1 LATPSRGWLREVLN
15 DHDDLVA
22 RLLASFVE
30 ELEGHVAALNR
41 DFLELERATTE
52 RRDDLLHA
60 LLRTTHTIKGASR
73 AAAVPVVEHATHA
86 LEEIL
91 IALRDHS
98 IADSPLLYEMLF
110 GVTDAMADIGERL
123 ARGQSLA
130 GAPLEGFLPR
140 LADLAPAISTA
151 PVSSRTLAADSARS
165 RGAAPAAS
173 DAIRVRSGHVDDL
186 VEQVSELLVT
196 WRRQGE
202 RAEQVDR
209 IRAMA
214 AAMATR
220 SDAERR
226 RLVGA
231 LDRFASVQQSDA
243 HKLAGDLKQLDA
255 SIKRLRMVPFNEACL
270 TLERAVRDLANAASK
285 SVSLVLRGADVELD
299 RAVLDGL
306 RDPLLHL
313 VRNAVDHGI
322 EPPDE
327 RASKAKAT
335 TGVVTVTATLR
346 GAEVLVTVSDDG
358 RGLDL
363 EGIRSQ
369 LRRRGLAVPSSD
381 RELAQSIFTQ
391 GLSTARTITDV
402 SGRGVG
408 LDVVKRAVETLRGTI
423 EVSFEPGH
431 GTTFALAVPL
441 TLSALRAVLVRVAGS
456 VFALPGSSVRK
467 LLRVASGDIAT
478 VGSVQTVL
486 VDGVA
491 VAVSPLAELL
501 GMTSTPLPSG
511 GKAALV
517 VIGAHGVEIAVV
529 VDELL
534 EEREVVVQSVGPRL
548 AAVGTASGV
557 TVLPSGRLALI
568 LSPSVLVARARATAR
583 APTLFAD
590 AVADPRAR
598 RVLLVDDSLTTRTL
612 ERSILESAGYVVL
625 VAADG
630 VEAWALLQERGA
642 DVVVSDVEMP
652 RMDGFTLT
660 ETIRSSTRFRETP
673 VVLVTGLARAE
684 DRARGMEVG
693 ANAYLVKSAFDQ
705 ANLLETIR
713 QFL

>member
-1 LATPSRGWLREVLN
+1 M
-15 DHDDLVA
+15 A

-41 DFLELERATTE
+41 DFLELEKATTE
-52 RRDDLLHA
+52 RRDELLHA

-73 AAAVPVVEHATHA
+73 AAAVSVVEHATHA
-86 LEEIL
+86 LEEVL
-91 IALRDHS
+91 IGLRDHTLE
-98 IADSPLLYEMLF
+98 DSPSLYELLF
-110 GVTDAMADIGERL
+110 GVTDAMADVGERL

-130 GAPLEGFLPR
+130 GAPLDGFLPR
-140 LADLAPAISTA
+140 LAELAAATSGAPITSRTVAPDSAPAHS
-151 PVSSRTLAADSARS
+151 
-165 RGAAPAAS
+165 AAPAAS

-202 RAEQVDR
+202 RAEQLER
-209 IRAMA
+209 IQGMA

-220 SDAERR
+220 SDTEGR

-231 LDRFASVQQSDA
+231 LDRFASVHQTDA
-243 HKLAGDLKQLDA
+243 QKLSGDLKQLDA

-270 TLERAVRDLANAASK
+270 SLERAVRDLATAASK
-285 SVSLVLRGADVELD
+285 SVSLVFRGADVELD

-327 RASKAKAT
+327 RASKGKPT
-335 TGVVTVTATLR
+335 TGVVTVEASLR

-369 LRRRGLAVPSSD
+369 LQRRALPVPSSD

-391 GLSTARTITDV
+391 GLSTARIVTDV

-408 LDVVKRAVETLRGTI
+408 LDVVKRAVEALRGAI
-423 EVSFEPGH
+423 EISFEPGH
-431 GTTFALAVPL
+431 GTTFAFAVPL
-441 TLSALRAVLVRVAGS
+441 TLSALRAVLVRVSGS
-456 VFALPGSSVRK
+456 VFALPGSSVRR

-478 VGSVQTVL
+478 LGSVQTVL

-491 VAVSPLAELL
+491 VPVATLAELL
-501 GMTSTPLPSG
+501 GMASTPVPRD

-517 VIGAHGVEIAVV
+517 VLCAHGIEFAVV

-557 TVLPSGRLALI
+557 TVLPSGRLSLI
-568 LSPSVLVARARATAR
+568 LSPSVLVARARATSR
-583 APTLFAD
+583 APALFAD
-590 AVADPRAR
+590 AIAEQRAR

-660 ETIRSSTRFRETP
+660 ETIRSSPRFRETP

-705 ANLLETIR
+705 ANLLETIL
-713 QFL
+713 QVL